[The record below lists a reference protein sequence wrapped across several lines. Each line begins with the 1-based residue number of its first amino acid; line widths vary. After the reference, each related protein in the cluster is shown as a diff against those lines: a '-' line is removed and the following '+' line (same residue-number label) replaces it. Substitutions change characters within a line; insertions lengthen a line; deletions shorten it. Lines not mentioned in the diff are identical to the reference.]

1 MKSKELTGLSLDEL
15 QEKLEETTKNLYQ
28 LRIRSVAKELEQ
40 TSQIRSTRRDIAR
53 IKQAIGTKQREAAPA
68 AAAK

>member
-1 MKSKELTGLSLDEL
+1 MKSSELKGLSLEEL

-28 LRIRSVAKELEQ
+28 LRIRGVAKELEQ

-53 IKQAIGTKQREAAPA
+53 IKQAIGNRQREAAPA